1 MGLAKKV
8 KLFANQV
15 CNRVIIIQ
23 ALNGLSMKWM
33 WPGPNGAIAHV
44 EVVAGDRVNSLV
56 RGVVLLSDG
65 FEVLGAIGVN
75 V

>member
-8 KLFANQV
+8 KLFANHV
-15 CNRVIIIQ
+15 CKRVIIIQ
-23 ALNGLSMKWM
+23 ALDGWMKWM
-33 WPGPNGAIAHV
+33 GPGPNGSIAWV

-56 RGVVLLSDG
+56 CGLVLLSDG